1 MVFSS
6 NVFLFLFLPFVL
18 AVYFN
23 PFFKGRRFKNVVLLL
38 ASLFFYA
45 WGEPV
50 YWVVLCASVCM
61 NWFFGIVM
69 TKRESGRWQNG
80 IAAAAVVCNV
90 AVLFIFKYLNFT
102 VANLERLTNLHFPY
116 SRLSLPIGISF
127 YTFQAISYIVDIR
140 RGKARAAKNILDVGI
155 GIACFPQLLAGP
167 IVRYATVAEEIRDR
181 KETVDGFCDGLI
193 RFVYGL
199 AKKMILA
206 GNVAQVADKA
216 FSLPGQSVSLAWLGA
231 AAYTLQIY
239 FDFSGYSDMAIGLG
253 RIFGFHYPENFNY
266 PYIAKSVTEF
276 WHRWHISLSTW
287 FRDYVYFPLG
297 GSRVKSAARHIF
309 NLGVVWLLTGMWH
322 GASWTFILWGLIY
335 FLAQVFEKYVLKE
348 KAGSPVVG
356 RICTM
361 LVVVFCWVVFR
372 SDSIRAAGVYL
383 ASMFGVGVTGAAH
396 GITAGLL
403 RDYWGYL
410 VLGAVACCPVAPALK
425 KRFLGT
431 TAGKAAYT
439 VLTCAVF
446 VFTVSY
452 MVTGSY
458 SPFIYFNF

>member
-18 AVYFN
+18 IVYFN
-23 PFFKGRRFKNVVLLL
+23 PFLNGRKFKNVFLLL

-50 YWVVLCASVCM
+50 YWVILCFSIVM
-61 NWFFGIVM
+61 NWFFGKQM
-69 TKRESGRWQNG
+69 MKRENSRLKTRIEVLA
-80 IAAAAVVCNV
+80 IACNL
-90 AVLFIFKYLNFT
+90 AFLFVFKYLNFT
-102 VANLERLTNLHFPY
+102 VANLQRFAGLSFPY
-116 SRLSLPIGISF
+116 RRIALPIGISF

-140 RGKARAAKNILDVGI
+140 RNKAKAAQSILDAGL

-167 IVRYATVAEEIRDR
+167 IVRYETIAEEIHSR
-181 KETVDGFCDGLI
+181 KETLDGFCEGLT

-199 AKKMILA
+199 AKKVVVANNI
-206 GNVAQVADKA
+206 AQVADKA

-231 AAYTLQIY
+231 VAYTLQIY

-266 PYIAKSVTEF
+266 PYISKSVTEF

-297 GSRVKSAARHIF
+297 GSRVKTAARHIF
-309 NLGVVWLLTGMWH
+309 NLGVVWLLTGFWH
-322 GASWTFILWGLIY
+322 GADWTFILWGLAY
-335 FLAQVFEKYVLKE
+335 FAVQIFEKYVLKA
-348 KAGSPVVG
+348 KSGSPVIG
-356 RICTM
+356 RIYTM
-361 LVVVFCWVVFR
+361 LVVVFCWVLFR
-372 SDSIRAAGVYL
+372 SDSIHAAGAYL
-383 ASMFGVGVTGAAH
+383 ASMFGVGVTGAAD
-396 GITAGLL
+396 GIASGLV
-403 RDYWGYL
+403 RDDWGYFL
-410 VLGAVACCPVAPALK
+410 IGILASCPIAPALS
-425 KRFLGT
+425 KRIQRIPM
-431 TAGKAAYT
+431 GKAAYT

-446 VFTVSY
+446 VFTVSC
-452 MVTGSY
+452 MVTSSY